1 VTRKWIMKKNPLP
14 YIESC
19 TDATDG
25 VKGVVPFTPSSA
37 LASSLEGG
45 KSSPAPKAISTT
57 KSPEQTGESSS
68 GMDNFAVD
76 PNPYTP
82 PSVFLEDGGPHRRAR
97 WVVYI
102 TGRAPNSHEDYVIAV
117 MNEELSVE

>member
-1 VTRKWIMKKNPLP
+1 MDSEKKPLP
-14 YIESC
+14 CIELR

-25 VKGVVPFTPSSA
+25 VKGVVPSTPSSP

-57 KSPEQTGESSS
+57 KSLEQIGESLI
-68 GMDNFAVD
+68 GMANFVVD

-97 WVVYI
+97 RVVYI
-102 TGRAPNSHEDYVIAV
+102 TGRAPKTHEDCVIAV
-117 MNEELSVE
+117 ANEELTVEQRH